1 MTAWSYLKDSHL
13 RQNKRKKD
21 EHCMVAS
28 IIAAL
33 EPSKRRRGGSIPGH
47 KFMCRDREA
56 AFAQIMRDYFVDD
69 PLYSEENFRRRYATL
84 CCCPCQ
90 YVKIL

>member
-33 EPSKRRRGGSIPGH
+33 EPSKRGRGGSILGH
-47 KFMCRDREA
+47 KFIRHDKEA

-69 PLYSEENFRRRYATL
+69 PLYSKENFRRCYATL
-84 CCCPCQ
+84 C
-90 YVKIL
+90 